1 MLTRLEING
10 FKNLLDLKVDF
21 GPFTC
26 IAGPNGSGKSNVFDA
41 IQFLSALADHEIM
54 KAARM
59 VRSVEGRGE
68 DPRHLFWTDGTQH
81 EDVMKL
87 AAEMIVPKTVRDDF
101 GREANA
107 TTTFLRYEL
116 ELGYERPSSSMG
128 SAPRLK
134 LLSERL
140 NYVKR
145 GEAHDHLRW
154 EHNKKLFRDQVV
166 VGTRRGTSFIS
177 TDESDGERTIRVHQ
191 DGGSRGNPKPWPA
204 DTAPRTI
211 VCTTTTASDPT
222 ILAARREMQSWRLL
236 MLEPSAMRSPDPFLA
251 RPLIEPSGAH
261 LAAALYRRAMAARHG
276 EEAEPERVYSEIARR
291 LSQLVDVAAIRVD
304 RDDRREL
311 LTLEMQQPKGRFLPA
326 RSLSDGTLRFLAL
339 CIINNDPEVLGLI
352 CMEEPENG
360 IHPERIEAMVQLV
373 RGLAVD
379 ADRAPGESNPF
390 RQVIVNTHSPLF
402 VQLQKAEDLLFAKS
416 VTVRGVTGTPRRTMS
431 LLPVRDSHRETWRVT
446 DNKPTVGRA
455 EILAY
460 LTKPRG
466 VQLTLDDYA
475 S

>member
-10 FKNLLDLKVDF
+10 FKNLLGLKVDF

-54 KAARM
+54 KAAQL
-59 VRSVEGRGE
+59 VRSAEGRGE
-68 DPRHLFWTDGTQH
+68 DPRHLFWTDGVEHAET
-81 EDVMKL
+81 MTF
-87 AAEMIVPKTVRDDF
+87 AAEMIVPKLVRDDF
-101 GREANA
+101 GREAEA
-107 TTTFLRYEL
+107 STTFLRYEL
-116 ELGYERPSSSMG
+116 ELGYEAPSTSMG
-128 SAPRLK
+128 SVGRLK

-140 NYVKR
+140 DYIKR

-154 EHNKKLFRDQVV
+154 DHDKKAFRDHVV
-166 VGTRRGTSFIS
+166 MGTRRGASFIS
-177 TDESDGERTIRVHQ
+177 TDVKDGERTIRVHQ

-251 RPLIEPSGAH
+251 SPYIEPSGAH
-261 LAAALYRRAMAARHG
+261 LAAALYRRAIAARDG
-276 EEAEPERVYSEIARR
+276 GAPEPMRVYSEIARR

-311 LTLEMQQPKGRFLPA
+311 LTLEMQQPKGGFLPA

-339 CIINNDPEVLGLI
+339 CIIDKDPEVLGLI

-360 IHPERIEAMVQLV
+360 IHPERIGAMVRLV

-379 ADRAPGESNPF
+379 AERPPSESNPF

-402 VQLQKAEDLLFAKS
+402 VQLQKSEDLLFAKS
-416 VTVRGVTGTPRRTMS
+416 VTVRGPTGMPRRTMS
-431 LLPVRDSHRETWRVT
+431 LLPVRDSNRQTWRAADGQV
-446 DNKPTVGRA
+446 TVGRT

-460 LTKPRG
+460 LSMPPNA
-466 VQLTLDDYA
+466 QLKLEDYA
-475 S
+475 P

>member
-54 KAARM
+54 KAAQL
-59 VRSVEGRGE
+59 VRSAEGRGE
-68 DPRHLFWTDGTQH
+68 DPRHLFWTDGTRY
-81 EDVMKL
+81 EDTMTF
-87 AAEMIVPKTVRDDF
+87 AAEMIVPGIVSDDF
-101 GREANA
+101 GREAKA

-116 ELGYERPSSSMG
+116 ELGYEGPSTSMG
-128 SAPRLK
+128 SAGRLK

-140 NYVKR
+140 DYVKR

-154 EHNKKLFRDQVV
+154 SHNKKLFRDHVV
-166 VGTRRGTSFIS
+166 VGTRRGASFIS
-177 TDESDGERTIRVHQ
+177 TDVKGEERTIRVHQ

-236 MLEPSAMRSPDPFLA
+236 MLEPAAMRSPDPFLSRA
-251 RPLIEPSGAH
+251 FIEPSGAH
-261 LAAALYRRAMAARHG
+261 LAAALYRRAMAQSHG
-276 EEAEPERVYSEIARR
+276 RKPNPDSIYAEIAGRVA
-291 LSQLVDVAAIRVD
+291 QLVDVAAIRVD

-311 LTLEMQQPKGRFLPA
+311 LTLEMQQPGGGFLPA

-339 CIINNDPEVLGLI
+339 CIIEKDPDVLGLI

-360 IHPERIEAMVQLV
+360 IHPERIDAMVRLV

-379 ADRAPGESNPF
+379 AARSPDETNPL

-402 VQLQKAEDLLFAKS
+402 VQLQETEDLLFAKA
-416 VTVRGVTGTPRRTMS
+416 VTVRGPAGTPRRTMT
-431 LLPVRDSHRETWRVT
+431 LLPVRDLHRRTWRDTPGQVS
-446 DNKPTVGRA
+446 VGRT

-460 LTKPRG
+460 LSRPPG
-466 VQLTLDDYA
+466 AQLTLDDYA
-475 S
+475 A